1 MIPKVAAAFRGMPQ
15 DKRRRAKEIK
25 SWKTKGFTNLKL
37 VKSGTKYF
45 NLKGMNRLAK
55 IITK

>member
-15 DKRRRAKEIK
+15 DQRRRAKEIK
-25 SWKTKGFTNLKL
+25 SWKTKGFANPKL

-45 NLKGMNRLAK
+45 NLKGMNWLAK
-55 IITK
+55 IITT